1 MDIVSHN
8 LDHLHIPVNRNSAE
22 VKRATIVGNPM
33 FSIAGDDN
41 KTVASTGATP
51 AELPG
56 LDDLQLGMD
65 YEQIMHYFEN
75 LKVDLD

>member
-1 MDIVSHN
+1 
-8 LDHLHIPVNRNSAE
+8 
-22 VKRATIVGNPM
+22 M

-75 LKVDLD
+75 LKVDLMDLEVQVNLIELNLQESNA